1 MILYVTHNKTITTT
15 LSDSP
20 YLPNEYLSDEYSSFE
35 SDAILFGDSVEFDI
49 TNRIDEPELIDV
61 EELENHLESRSTR
74 RGGRRDPNK
83 RPNPI
88 GIAARSEINDTLTSY
103 FDDDLG

>member
-1 MILYVTHNKTITTT
+1 MRFLFILNSGVFAIDQQVLETEPTTYPYTTTNFQTITTT

-74 RGGRRDPNK
+74 R
-83 RPNPI
+83 
-88 GIAARSEINDTLTSY
+88 
-103 FDDDLG
+103 